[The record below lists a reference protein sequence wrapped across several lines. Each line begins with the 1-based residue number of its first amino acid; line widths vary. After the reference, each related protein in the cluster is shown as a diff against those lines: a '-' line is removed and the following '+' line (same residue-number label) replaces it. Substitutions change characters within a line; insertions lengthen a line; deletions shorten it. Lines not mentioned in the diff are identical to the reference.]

1 MSGHGTSFFES
12 KTWKNTMKYVYGLG
26 AAVVI
31 MGALFKI
38 MHWPGASLMLI
49 VGLSTEALIFTLSVL
64 EPIHL
69 DADWSRVFPE
79 LADTEGEGT
88 EEIEHVGL
96 YDLIKSG
103 NEEPGAQADQL
114 ADKLQNAGI
123 DNALIGRLKD
133 GMSNLAEN
141 ASSLGSM
148 SSATGATGEYVSS
161 LQNASA
167 KLNELSSQYAAS
179 AESIAAIAGDGNNFA
194 PEMEKLSSNISALNN
209 TYELQLRSSQ
219 EYINSMSSM
228 QEQQLASM
236 SNMKDLQES
245 VKGVMNDLA
254 ESANDTQ
261 AYRQSMATLSQNL
274 SDLNNVYGNML
285 KAMRS

>member
-12 KTWKNTMKYVYGLG
+12 KTWKNIMKYVYGLG

-49 VGLSTEALIFTLSVL
+49 VGLSTEAVIFIMSVL
-64 EPIHL
+64 EPVHL

-79 LADTEGEGT
+79 LADTEGEGV
-88 EEIEHVGL
+88 EEVEGVGL
-96 YDLIKSG
+96 YDLIKAGSD
-103 NEEPGAQADQL
+103 EPGSQ
-114 ADKLQNAGI
+114 ADKLAEKLNDAGI

-133 GMSNLAEN
+133 GMSNLADN

-148 SSATGATGEYVSS
+148 SSATGATSEYVSS

-167 KLNELSSQYAAS
+167 KLNELSDQYAAS
-179 AESIAAIAGDGNNFA
+179 AASIAAIAGEGNNFG

-209 TYELQLRSSQ
+209 TYELQLKSSN
-219 EYINSMSSM
+219 EYLASMSSM
-228 QEQQLASM
+228 QELQDSIKSVM
-236 SNMKDLQES
+236 S
-245 VKGVMNDLA
+245 DLA
-254 ESANDTQ
+254 ASAGDTQ
-261 AYRQSMATLSQNL
+261 AYRENMATLSQNL

>member
-1 MSGHGTSFFES
+1 MSGNGTSFFES
-12 KTWKNTMKYVYGLG
+12 KTWKNIMKYVYGLG

-38 MHWPGASLMLI
+38 MHWPGASEMLI
-49 VGLSTEALIFTLSVL
+49 VGLSTEALIFIMSVM
-64 EPIHL
+64 EPVHL

-79 LADTEGEGT
+79 LANTEGEGT
-88 EEIEHVGL
+88 EELEQVGL

-103 NEEPGAQADQL
+103 SDEPGSQ
-114 ADKLQNAGI
+114 ADKLAEKLSDAGI
-123 DNALIGRLKD
+123 DNQLIGKLKD

-161 LQNASA
+161 LQNASL
-167 KLNELSSQYAAS
+167 KLNELSEEYAAS
-179 AESIAAIAGDGNNFA
+179 AASIAAIAGEGNNFG

-209 TYELQLRSSQ
+209 TYELQLKSSN
-219 EYINSMSSM
+219 EYLS
-228 QEQQLASM
+228 SM
-236 SNMKDLQES
+236 SNMTELQES
-245 VKGVMNDLA
+245 IKSVMSDLA
-254 ESANDTQ
+254 ASAGDTQ
-261 AYRQSMATLSQNL
+261 AYRENMATLSQNL

>member
-1 MSGHGTSFFES
+1 MSGNGTSFFES
-12 KTWKNTMKYVYGLG
+12 KTWKNIMKYVYGLG

-38 MHWPGASLMLI
+38 MHWPGASEMLI
-49 VGLSTEALIFTLSVL
+49 VGLSTEALIFIMSVM
-64 EPIHL
+64 EPVHL

-79 LADTEGEGT
+79 LANTEGEGV
-88 EEIEHVGL
+88 EEVDGIGL

-103 NEEPGAQADQL
+103 SDEPGSQ
-114 ADKLQNAGI
+114 ADKLAEKLGDAGI
-123 DNALIGRLKD
+123 DNALIGKLKD

-167 KLNELSSQYAAS
+167 KLNQLSEEYAAS
-179 AESIAAIAGDGNNFA
+179 AASIAAIAGEGNNFG

-209 TYELQLRSSQ
+209 TYELQLKSSN
-219 EYINSMSSM
+219 EYLS
-228 QEQQLASM
+228 SM
-236 SNMKDLQES
+236 SNMTELQES
-245 VKGVMNDLA
+245 IKSVMSDLA
-254 ESANDTQ
+254 ASAGDTQ
-261 AYRQSMATLSQNL
+261 AYRENMATLSQNL

>member
-1 MSGHGTSFFES
+1 MSGNGTSFFES
-12 KTWKNTMKYVYGLG
+12 KSWKNIMKFVYGIG
-26 AAVVI
+26 AAIVI

-49 VGLSTEALIFTLSVL
+49 IGLSTEALIFTLSVM

-79 LADTEGEGT
+79 LADTEGEGVD
-88 EEIEHVGL
+88 EIEHVGL
-96 YDLIKSG
+96 YDLIKAG
-103 NEEPGAQADQL
+103 NDEPGTQADQL
-114 ADKLQNAGI
+114 AGKLQNAGI
-123 DNALIGRLKD
+123 DNALIGRLRD

-141 ASSLGSM
+141 ASSLSSM
-148 SSATGATGEYVSS
+148 SAANGATDQYVSS
-161 LQNASA
+161 LQNAST
-167 KLNELSSQYAAS
+167 KLNELSQQYSETAD
-179 AESIAAIAGDGNNFA
+179 SIAAISGEGTNFG

-219 EYINSMSSM
+219 DYLSSMANM

-236 SNMKDLQES
+236 SNMKDLQEG
-245 VKGVMNDLA
+245 VKSVMNDLA
-254 ESANDTQ
+254 ESATDTQ
-261 AYRQSMATLSQNL
+261 AYRESMATLSQNL
-274 SDLNNVYGNML
+274 ADLNNVYGNML

>member
-12 KTWKNTMKYVYGLG
+12 KTWKNIMKYVYGLG

-49 VGLSTEALIFTLSVL
+49 VGLSTEAVIFIMSVL
-64 EPIHL
+64 EPVHW

-79 LADTEGEGT
+79 LADTEGEGV
-88 EEIEHVGL
+88 EEVEGVGL
-96 YDLIKSG
+96 YDLIKAGSD
-103 NEEPGAQADQL
+103 EPGSQ
-114 ADKLQNAGI
+114 ADKLAEKLNDAGI

-133 GMSNLAEN
+133 GMSNLADN

-167 KLNELSSQYAAS
+167 KLNELSDQYAAS
-179 AESIAAIAGDGNNFA
+179 AASIAAIAGEGNNFG

-209 TYELQLRSSQ
+209 TYELQLKSSN
-219 EYINSMSSM
+219 EYLASMSSM
-228 QEQQLASM
+228 QELQDSIKSVM
-236 SNMKDLQES
+236 S
-245 VKGVMNDLA
+245 DLA
-254 ESANDTQ
+254 ASAGDTQ
-261 AYRQSMATLSQNL
+261 AYRENMATLSQNL

>member
-1 MSGHGTSFFES
+1 MSGNGTSFFES
-12 KTWKNTMKYVYGLG
+12 KTWKNIMKYVYGLG

-38 MHWPGASLMLI
+38 MHWPGASEMLI
-49 VGLSTEALIFTLSVL
+49 VGLSTEALIFIMSVM
-64 EPIHL
+64 EPVHL
-69 DADWSRVFPE
+69 DSDWSRVFPE

-88 EEIEHVGL
+88 EDLDQVGL
-96 YDLIKSG
+96 YDLIKAGSD
-103 NEEPGAQADQL
+103 EPGSQ
-114 ADKLQNAGI
+114 ADKLAEKLTDAGI

-133 GMSNLAEN
+133 GMSNLSEN

-167 KLNELSSQYAAS
+167 KLNELSEQYSAS
-179 AESIAAIAGDGNNFA
+179 ADSIAAIAGEGNNFG

-209 TYELQLRSSQ
+209 TYELQLKSSN
-219 EYINSMSSM
+219 EYLSSM
-228 QEQQLASM
+228 ANMQE
-236 SNMKDLQES
+236 LQES
-245 VKGVMNDLA
+245 IKSVMGDLA
-254 ESANDTQ
+254 ASAGDTQ
-261 AYRQSMATLSQNL
+261 AYRENMATLSQNL

>member
-12 KTWKNTMKYVYGLG
+12 KTWKNIMKYVYGIG

-49 VGLSTEALIFTLSVL
+49 VGLSTEAVIFIMSVL
-64 EPIHL
+64 EPVHL

-79 LADTEGEGT
+79 LADTEGEGV
-88 EEIEHVGL
+88 EEVEGVGL
-96 YDLIKSG
+96 YDLIKAGSD
-103 NEEPGAQADQL
+103 EPGSQADKL
-114 ADKLQNAGI
+114 ADKLNDAGI

-133 GMSNLAEN
+133 GMSNLADN

-161 LQNASA
+161 LQNASV
-167 KLNELSSQYAAS
+167 KLNELSDQYAAS
-179 AESIAAIAGDGNNFA
+179 AASIAAIAGEGNSFG

-209 TYELQLRSSQ
+209 TYELQLKSSN
-219 EYINSMSSM
+219 EY
-228 QEQQLASM
+228 LASM
-236 SNMKDLQES
+236 SNMQELQDSIKS
-245 VKGVMNDLA
+245 VMSDLA
-254 ESANDTQ
+254 ASAGDTQ
-261 AYRQSMATLSQNL
+261 AYRENMATLSQNL

>member
-12 KTWKNTMKYVYGLG
+12 KTWKNIMKYVYGLG

-49 VGLSTEALIFTLSVL
+49 VGLSTEAVIFIMSVL
-64 EPIHL
+64 EPVHL

-79 LADTEGEGT
+79 LADTEGEGV
-88 EEIEHVGL
+88 EEVEGVGL
-96 YDLIKSG
+96 YDLIKAG
-103 NEEPGAQADQL
+103 NDEPGSQ
-114 ADKLQNAGI
+114 ADKLAEKLNDAGI

-133 GMSNLAEN
+133 GMSNLADN

-148 SSATGATGEYVSS
+148 SSATGASGEYVSS

-167 KLNELSSQYAAS
+167 KLNELSDQYAAS
-179 AESIAAIAGDGNNFA
+179 AASIAAIAGEGNNFG

-209 TYELQLRSSQ
+209 TYELQLKSSN
-219 EYINSMSSM
+219 EY
-228 QEQQLASM
+228 LASM
-236 SNMKDLQES
+236 SNMQELQDSIKS
-245 VKGVMNDLA
+245 VMSDLA
-254 ESANDTQ
+254 ASAGDTQ
-261 AYRQSMATLSQNL
+261 AYRENMATLSQNL

>member
-12 KTWKNTMKYVYGLG
+12 KTWKNIMKYVYGLG

-49 VGLSTEALIFTLSVL
+49 VGLSTEAVIFIMSVL
-64 EPIHL
+64 EPVHL

-79 LADTEGEGT
+79 LADTEGEGV
-88 EEIEHVGL
+88 EEVEGVGL
-96 YDLIKSG
+96 YDLIKAG
-103 NEEPGAQADQL
+103 NDEPGSQ
-114 ADKLQNAGI
+114 ADKLAEKLNDAGI

-133 GMSNLAEN
+133 GMSNLADN

-148 SSATGATGEYVSS
+148 SSATGATSEYVSS

-167 KLNELSSQYAAS
+167 KLNELSDQYAAS
-179 AESIAAIAGDGNNFA
+179 AASIAAIAGEGNNFG

-209 TYELQLRSSQ
+209 TYELQLKSSN
-219 EYINSMSSM
+219 EYLASMSSM
-228 QEQQLASM
+228 QELQDSIKSVM
-236 SNMKDLQES
+236 S
-245 VKGVMNDLA
+245 DLA
-254 ESANDTQ
+254 ASAGDTQ
-261 AYRQSMATLSQNL
+261 AYRENMATLSQNL

>member
-12 KTWKNTMKYVYGLG
+12 KTWKNIMKYVYGLG

-49 VGLSTEALIFTLSVL
+49 VGLSTEAVIFIMSVL
-64 EPIHL
+64 EPVHL

-79 LADTEGEGT
+79 LADTEGEGV
-88 EEIEHVGL
+88 EEVEGVGL
-96 YDLIKSG
+96 YDLIKAGSD
-103 NEEPGAQADQL
+103 EPGSQ
-114 ADKLQNAGI
+114 ADKLAEKLNDAGI
-123 DNALIGRLKD
+123 DNQLIGRLKD
-133 GMSNLAEN
+133 GMSNLADN

-148 SSATGATGEYVSS
+148 SSATGATGEYVTS

-167 KLNELSSQYAAS
+167 KLNELSDQYAAS
-179 AESIAAIAGDGNNFA
+179 AASIAAIAGEGNNFG

-209 TYELQLRSSQ
+209 TYELQLKSSN
-219 EYINSMSSM
+219 EY
-228 QEQQLASM
+228 LASM
-236 SNMKDLQES
+236 SNMQELQES
-245 VKGVMNDLA
+245 IKSVMNDLA
-254 ESANDTQ
+254 ASAGDTQ
-261 AYRQSMATLSQNL
+261 AYRENMATLSQNL

-285 KAMRS
+285 KAMRSE

>member
-12 KTWKNTMKYVYGLG
+12 KTWKNIMKYVYGLG

-49 VGLSTEALIFTLSVL
+49 VGLSTEAVIFIMSVL
-64 EPIHL
+64 EPVHL

-79 LADTEGEGT
+79 LADTEGEGV
-88 EEIEHVGL
+88 EEVEGVGL
-96 YDLIKSG
+96 YDLIKAGSD
-103 NEEPGAQADQL
+103 EPGSQ
-114 ADKLQNAGI
+114 ADKLAEKLNDAGI

-133 GMSNLAEN
+133 GMSNLADN

-148 SSATGATGEYVSS
+148 SSATGATGEYVNS

-167 KLNELSSQYAAS
+167 KLNELSDQYAAS
-179 AESIAAIAGDGNNFA
+179 AASIAAIAGEGNNFG

-209 TYELQLRSSQ
+209 TYELQLKSSN
-219 EYINSMSSM
+219 EYLASMSSM
-228 QEQQLASM
+228 QE
-236 SNMKDLQES
+236 LQES
-245 VKGVMNDLA
+245 IKSVMNDLA
-254 ESANDTQ
+254 ASAGDTQ
-261 AYRQSMATLSQNL
+261 AYRENMATLSQNL

>member
-12 KTWKNTMKYVYGLG
+12 KTWKNIMKYVYGLG

-49 VGLSTEALIFTLSVL
+49 VGLSTEAVIFIMSVL
-64 EPIHL
+64 EPVHL

-79 LADTEGEGT
+79 LADTEGEGV
-88 EEIEHVGL
+88 EEVEGVGL
-96 YDLIKSG
+96 YDLIKAG
-103 NEEPGAQADQL
+103 NDEPGSQ
-114 ADKLQNAGI
+114 ADKLAEKLNDAGI

-133 GMSNLAEN
+133 GMSNLADN

-167 KLNELSSQYAAS
+167 KLNELSDQYAAS
-179 AESIAAIAGDGNNFA
+179 AASIAAIAGEGNNFG
-194 PEMEKLSSNISALNN
+194 PEMEKLSSNLSALNN
-209 TYELQLRSSQ
+209 TYELQLKSSN
-219 EYINSMSSM
+219 EY
-228 QEQQLASM
+228 LASM
-236 SNMKDLQES
+236 SNMQELQES
-245 VKGVMNDLA
+245 IKSVMNDLA
-254 ESANDTQ
+254 ASAGDTQ
-261 AYRQSMATLSQNL
+261 AYRENMATLSQNL

>member
-12 KTWKNTMKYVYGLG
+12 KTWKNIMKYVYGLG

-49 VGLSTEALIFTLSVL
+49 VGLSTEAVIFIMSVL
-64 EPIHL
+64 EPVHL

-79 LADTEGEGT
+79 LADTEGEGV
-88 EEIEHVGL
+88 EEVEGVGL
-96 YDLIKSG
+96 YDLIKAGSD
-103 NEEPGAQADQL
+103 EPGSQ
-114 ADKLQNAGI
+114 ADKLAEKLNDAGI

-133 GMSNLAEN
+133 GMSNLADN

-167 KLNELSSQYAAS
+167 KLNELSDQYAAS
-179 AESIAAIAGDGNNFA
+179 AASIAAIAGEGNNFG

-209 TYELQLRSSQ
+209 TYELQLKSSN
-219 EYINSMSSM
+219 EY
-228 QEQQLASM
+228 LASM
-236 SNMKDLQES
+236 SNMQELQES
-245 VKGVMNDLA
+245 IKSVMNDLA
-254 ESANDTQ
+254 ASAGDTQ
-261 AYRQSMATLSQNL
+261 AYRENMATLSQNL

>member
-12 KTWKNTMKYVYGLG
+12 KTWKNIMKYVYGLG

-49 VGLSTEALIFTLSVL
+49 VGLSTEAVIFIMSVL
-64 EPIHL
+64 EPVHL

-79 LADTEGEGT
+79 LADTEGEGV
-88 EEIEHVGL
+88 EEVEGVGL
-96 YDLIKSG
+96 YDLIKAGSD
-103 NEEPGAQADQL
+103 EPGSQ
-114 ADKLQNAGI
+114 ADKLANKLNDAGI

-133 GMSNLAEN
+133 GMSNLADN

-148 SSATGATGEYVSS
+148 SSATGATGEYVTS

-167 KLNELSSQYAAS
+167 KLNELSDQYAAS
-179 AESIAAIAGDGNNFA
+179 AASIAAIAGEGNSFG

-209 TYELQLRSSQ
+209 NYELQLKSSN
-219 EYINSMSSM
+219 EY
-228 QEQQLASM
+228 LASM
-236 SNMKDLQES
+236 SNMQELQES
-245 VKGVMNDLA
+245 IKSVMIDLA
-254 ESANDTQ
+254 ASAGDTQ
-261 AYRQSMATLSQNL
+261 AYRENMATLSQNL

>member
-12 KTWKNTMKYVYGLG
+12 KTWKNIMKYVYGLG

-49 VGLSTEALIFTLSVL
+49 VGLSTEAVIFIMSVL
-64 EPIHL
+64 EPVHL

-79 LADTEGEGT
+79 LADTEGEGV
-88 EEIEHVGL
+88 EEVEGVGL
-96 YDLIKSG
+96 YDLIKAGSD
-103 NEEPGAQADQL
+103 EPGSQ
-114 ADKLQNAGI
+114 ADKLAEKLNDAGI

-133 GMSNLAEN
+133 GMSNLADN

-148 SSATGATGEYVSS
+148 SSATGATGEYVNS

-167 KLNELSSQYAAS
+167 KLNELSDQYAAS
-179 AESIAAIAGDGNNFA
+179 AASIAAIAGEGNNFG

-209 TYELQLRSSQ
+209 TYELQLKSSN
-219 EYINSMSSM
+219 EYLASMSSM
-228 QEQQLASM
+228 QELQDSIKSVM
-236 SNMKDLQES
+236 S
-245 VKGVMNDLA
+245 DLA
-254 ESANDTQ
+254 ASAGDTQ
-261 AYRQSMATLSQNL
+261 AYRENMATLSQNL

>member
-12 KTWKNTMKYVYGLG
+12 KTWKNIMKYVYGLG

-49 VGLSTEALIFTLSVL
+49 VGLSTEAVIFIMSVL
-64 EPIHL
+64 EPVHL

-79 LADTEGEGT
+79 LADTEGEGV
-88 EEIEHVGL
+88 EEVEGVGL
-96 YDLIKSG
+96 YDLIKAGSD
-103 NEEPGAQADQL
+103 EPGSQADKL
-114 ADKLQNAGI
+114 ADKLNDAGI

-133 GMSNLAEN
+133 GMSNLADN

-161 LQNASA
+161 LQNASV
-167 KLNELSSQYAAS
+167 KLNELSDQYAAS
-179 AESIAAIAGDGNNFA
+179 AASIAAIAGEGNNFG

-209 TYELQLRSSQ
+209 TYELQLKSSN
-219 EYINSMSSM
+219 EY
-228 QEQQLASM
+228 LASM
-236 SNMKDLQES
+236 SNMQELQDSIKS
-245 VKGVMNDLA
+245 VMSDLA
-254 ESANDTQ
+254 ASAGDTQ
-261 AYRQSMATLSQNL
+261 AYRENMATLSQNL

>member
-12 KTWKNTMKYVYGLG
+12 KTWKNIMKYVYGLG

-38 MHWPGASLMLI
+38 MHWPGASEMLI
-49 VGLSTEALIFTLSVL
+49 VGLSTEALIFIMSVM

-79 LADTEGEGT
+79 LANTEGEGT
-88 EEIEHVGL
+88 EELDQVGL

-103 NEEPGAQADQL
+103 NDEPGSQ
-114 ADKLQNAGI
+114 ADKLAEKLSDAGI
-123 DNALIGRLKD
+123 DNQLIGKLKD

-167 KLNELSSQYAAS
+167 KLNELSDEYAAS
-179 AESIAAIAGDGNNFA
+179 AASIAAIAGEGNNFG

-209 TYELQLRSSQ
+209 TYELQLKSSS
-219 EYINSMSSM
+219 EYLS
-228 QEQQLASM
+228 SM
-236 SNMKDLQES
+236 SNMTELQES
-245 VKGVMNDLA
+245 IKSVMSDLA
-254 ESANDTQ
+254 ASAGDTQ
-261 AYRQSMATLSQNL
+261 AYRENMATLSQNL

>member
-1 MSGHGTSFFES
+1 
-12 KTWKNTMKYVYGLG
+12 MKYVYGLG

-38 MHWPGASLMLI
+38 MHWPGASEMLI
-49 VGLSTEALIFTLSVL
+49 VGLSTEALIFIMSVM
-64 EPIHL
+64 EPVHL

-79 LADTEGEGT
+79 LANTEGEGT
-88 EEIEHVGL
+88 EELEQVGL

-103 NEEPGAQADQL
+103 NDEPGSQ
-114 ADKLQNAGI
+114 ADKLAEKLSDAGI
-123 DNALIGRLKD
+123 DNQLIGKLKD

-161 LQNASA
+161 LQNASS
-167 KLNELSSQYAAS
+167 KLNELSEEYAAS
-179 AESIAAIAGDGNNFA
+179 AASIAAIAGEGNNFG

-209 TYELQLRSSQ
+209 TYELQLKSSN
-219 EYINSMSSM
+219 EYIS
-228 QEQQLASM
+228 SM
-236 SNMKDLQES
+236 SNMTELQES
-245 VKGVMNDLA
+245 IKSVMSDLA
-254 ESANDTQ
+254 ASAGDTQ
-261 AYRQSMATLSQNL
+261 AYRENMATLSQNL

>member
-12 KTWKNTMKYVYGLG
+12 KTWKNIMKYVYGLG

-49 VGLSTEALIFTLSVL
+49 VGLSTEAVIFIMSVL
-64 EPIHL
+64 EPVHL

-79 LADTEGEGT
+79 LADTEGEGV
-88 EEIEHVGL
+88 EEVEGVGL
-96 YDLIKSG
+96 YDLIKAGSD
-103 NEEPGAQADQL
+103 EPGSQ
-114 ADKLQNAGI
+114 ADKLAEKLNDAGI

-133 GMSNLAEN
+133 GMSNLADN

-167 KLNELSSQYAAS
+167 KLNELSDQYAES
-179 AESIAAIAGDGNNFA
+179 AASIAAIAGEGNNFG

-209 TYELQLRSSQ
+209 TYELQLKSSN
-219 EYINSMSSM
+219 EY
-228 QEQQLASM
+228 LASM
-236 SNMKDLQES
+236 SNMQELQDSIKS
-245 VKGVMNDLA
+245 VMSDLA
-254 ESANDTQ
+254 ASAGDTQ
-261 AYRQSMATLSQNL
+261 AYRENMATLSQNL

>member
-12 KTWKNTMKYVYGLG
+12 KTWKNIMKYVYGLG

-49 VGLSTEALIFTLSVL
+49 VGLSTEAVIFIMSVL
-64 EPIHL
+64 EPVHL

-79 LADTEGEGT
+79 LADTEGEGV
-88 EEIEHVGL
+88 EEVEGVGL
-96 YDLIKSG
+96 YDLIKAGSD
-103 NEEPGAQADQL
+103 EPGSQ
-114 ADKLQNAGI
+114 ADKLAEKLNDAGI
-123 DNALIGRLKD
+123 DNALIGKLKD
-133 GMSNLAEN
+133 GMSNLADN

-148 SSATGATGEYVSS
+148 SSATGATGEYVNS

-167 KLNELSSQYAAS
+167 KLNELSDQYAAS
-179 AESIAAIAGDGNNFA
+179 AASIAAIAGEGNNFG

-209 TYELQLRSSQ
+209 TYELQLKSSN
-219 EYINSMSSM
+219 EY
-228 QEQQLASM
+228 LASM
-236 SNMKDLQES
+236 SNMQELQES
-245 VKGVMNDLA
+245 IKSVMSDLA
-254 ESANDTQ
+254 ASAGDTQ
-261 AYRQSMATLSQNL
+261 AYRENMATLSQNL